1 MNDIRGTMRRGMG
14 VLAAAGMAVLL
25 GAGSALAA
33 DGDHPDF
40 TGMWLGASGIGQ
52 STTARKSTNWP
63 KPAPLTEAG
72 KKAYAAYDAKKD
84 DPPEDCMPW
93 GLPRNEVFTFYP
105 MLLTRTSNM
114 LLMTLEYEPVPR
126 RIYLDGRD
134 YPTDIPPQWYGYSVG
149 HWEGDTLVVETRNI
163 REENIITTDGLP
175 QSDQMTVVERYRLLD
190 GGNTLEVK
198 TTATDPVYYTEPMT
212 VTVYWERADDVEQHE
227 FVCAEGLIENITTPT
242 SEQDKEL
249 GD

>member
-1 MNDIRGTMRRGMG
+1 MNDIRWTVRCGAR
-14 VLAAAGMAVLL
+14 VLAAAGVALLL
-25 GAGSALAA
+25 GTGGVWAA
-33 DGDHPDF
+33 DAEHPDF
-40 TGMWLGASGIGQ
+40 TGMWLGGDGIGQ
-52 STTARKSTNWP
+52 STTARKSTSWP
-63 KPAPLTEAG
+63 RPAPLTEAG
-72 KKAYAAYDAKKD
+72 KKAFAAYDPKTD

-105 MLLTRTSNM
+105 MLLTRTDNM

-175 QSDQMTVVERYRLLD
+175 QSDQMKVIERYRLLD
-190 GGNTLEVK
+190 DGNTLEVE
-198 TTATDPVYYTEPMT
+198 TTAIDPVYYTEPMT
-212 VTVYWERADDVEQHE
+212 ITVYWERADDVEQHE
-227 FVCAEGLIENITTPT
+227 FVCAEGLIENITTPS